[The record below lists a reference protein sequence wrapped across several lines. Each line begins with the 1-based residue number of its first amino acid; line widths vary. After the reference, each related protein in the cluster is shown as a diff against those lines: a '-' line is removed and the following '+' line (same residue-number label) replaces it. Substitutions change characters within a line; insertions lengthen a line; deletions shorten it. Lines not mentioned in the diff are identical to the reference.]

1 MLKNMEIY
9 LGKKL
14 NVNKYHNIPK
24 SKKLYIKKKN
34 KKLKVWARGV
44 DYLISLIET
53 KVGVVRIA
61 RRPSK
66 DYPRRAED
74 PGFESQRARHNIVY
88 NMKLES
94 NCNSLFSSKY

>member
-1 MLKNMEIY
+1 MSINIIIFQNQKNYIY
-9 LGKKL
+9 
-14 NVNKYHNIPK
+14 
-24 SKKLYIKKKN
+24 KKN

-74 PGFESQRARHNIVY
+74 PGFESQRARHISPANSR
-88 NMKLES
+88 KLLEGGAIS
-94 NCNSLFSSKY
+94 GSF